1 MQQTQSIL
9 EPSHTEQL
17 LAKLNLAI
25 EEARLVKRLAAFK
38 DDLRHIENQER
49 QFLRVTYL
57 NKEISR
63 LESQLWALRNQPK

>member
-25 EEARLVKRLAAFK
+25 EEARLVKRLAAYK
-38 DDLRHIENQER
+38 DDLRHIEKPG
-49 QFLRVTYL
+49 TP
-57 NKEISR
+57 I
-63 LESQLWALRNQPK
+63 P